1 MINLL
6 GGFIMGLFGLFKSQ
20 FIEVIEWTDSSTNT
34 MVYRFPVQGNEIKMG
49 AELTVR
55 ESQVAIF
62 VNEGEIADVFGPGKH
77 LLFTQNMPILTK
89 LKSWKHGFNSPFKAE
104 VYFVNT
110 KQFINQK
117 WGTSNPIMMRDS
129 EFGIIRLRGYGIYS
143 YRVSDPTIFLKELFG
158 TNASYDTSNIEE
170 QLKKM
175 ILSGLTDLF
184 AESKIPALDLAMY
197 YDELSKQGKDKMAER
212 FSKFGFEITSLYIEN
227 LSLPK
232 EVEEAMDKRTSM
244 GVLGNLGQYQQ
255 YQAAEALRDAA
266 RNESGGLA
274 GAGAGLGAGA
284 ALGGVMAN
292 AFTVNQQSNVPSAPT
307 SKTEKMNCPHCDAP
321 INLGAKFCGECGKTV
336 QQKKV
341 PCSNCQAEI
350 NEDAKFC
357 GECGTKQETEKT
369 CKCGKKNAPNAKFCG
384 DCGETL

>member
-1 MINLL
+1 
-6 GGFIMGLFGLFKSQ
+6 MGLFGFFKSQ
-20 FIEVIEWTDSSTNT
+20 FIEVIEWTDSDTNT
-34 MVYRFPVQGNEIKMG
+34 MVYRFPVQNNEIKMG

-62 VNEGEIADVFGPGKH
+62 VNEGEIADVFGPGRH
-77 LLFTQNMPILTK
+77 QLWTQNMPILTK

-117 WGTSNPIMMRDS
+117 WGTSNPIMMRDP

-143 YRVSDPTIFLKELFG
+143 YRVSEPTVFLKELFG
-158 TNASYDTSNIEE
+158 TNASYDTSSIEE

-184 AESKIPALDLAMY
+184 AESKIAALDLAMH
-197 YDELSKQGKDKMAER
+197 YDELSEQGKEKMQER
-212 FSKFGFEITSLYIEN
+212 FAAFGFTITSLYIEN

-244 GVLGNLGQYQQ
+244 GVLGNLNQYTQ

-266 RNESGGLA
+266 KNEGGGLA

-292 AFTVNQQSNVPSAPT
+292 AFSGNQQQANTVPSSAPQP
-307 SKTEKMNCPHCDAP
+307 EKMSCPHCHAT
-321 INLGAKFCGECGKTV
+321 INANSKFCGECGQTV
-336 QQKKV
+336 QKKQV
-341 PCSNCQAEI
+341 LCINCQAELS
-350 NEDAKFC
+350 EDAKFC
-357 GECGTKQETEKT
+357 GECGTKQVTEKT
-369 CKCGKKNAPNAKFCG
+369 CGKCGKSNAPNAKFCG
-384 DCGETL
+384 DCGEAL

>member
-1 MINLL
+1 MS
-6 GGFIMGLFGLFKSQ
+6 LFGFFKSQ
-20 FIEVIEWTDSSTNT
+20 FIEVIEWTDSDTNT
-34 MVYRFPVQGNEIKMG
+34 MVYRFPVQNNEIKMG

-62 VNEGEIADVFGPGKH
+62 VNEGEIADVFGPGRH
-77 LLFTQNMPILTK
+77 LLYTQNMPILTK
-89 LKSWKHGFNSPFKAE
+89 LKAWKHGFESPFKAE

-129 EFGIIRLRGYGIYS
+129 EFGVIRLRGYGIYS
-143 YRVSDPTIFLKELFG
+143 YRVSEPTIFLKELFG
-158 TNASYDTSNIEE
+158 TNASYDTSNIED

-184 AESKIPALDLAMY
+184 AESKIAALDLAMHF
-197 YDELSKQGKDKMAER
+197 DELSDKGKEKMVPR
-212 FSKFGFEITSLYIEN
+212 FSAFGFDITSLYIEN
-227 LSLPK
+227 LSLPE
-232 EVEEAMDKRTSM
+232 EVEQAMDKRTSM
-244 GVLGNLGQYQQ
+244 GVLGDMNKYQQ

-292 AFTVNQQSNVPSAPT
+292 AFSVNQQQPNVSSTPQ
-307 SKTEKMNCPHCDAP
+307 TEKVHCPHCQALND
-321 INLGAKFCGECGKTV
+321 INAKFCGECGKNV
-336 QQKKV
+336 QTQKV
-341 PCSNCQAEI
+341 PCISCQVAI
-350 NEDAKFC
+350 NADTKFC
-357 GECGTKQETEKT
+357 GECGAQQVTEKT
-369 CKCGKKNAPNAKFCG
+369 CAKCDKKNAPTAKFCG
-384 DCGETL
+384 DCGDNL